1 MRVQAQSRGMSNVLN
16 VESVAKQLIRTR
28 VAANISVALAVCNH
42 AAREVAK
49 ADSCRFQ
56 IRKVDETDSACAYR
70 PELGGK
76 ANKWCGI
83 VRPEFRLERAR
94 SCRKAWRARNPNHV
108 EVSAGV
114 HRDTKGLR
122 SVPHRA
128 IWIARRNRPAHARTA
143 S

>member
-94 SCRKAWRARNPNHV
+94 SCRQAWRARNPNHI
-108 EVSAGV
+108 EIPAGV
-114 HRDTKGLR
+114 HGHPKGLG

-128 IWIARRNRPAHARTA
+128 IWIAEERRVQKCR
-143 S
+143 